1 MSEKKK
7 TRQVNPRTF
16 SFFVGVAICLLS
28 VILIMNV
35 GYPAR
40 AFAFLPFY
48 LLGIGSYAF
57 YLFLY
62 AVGLSYLFR
71 GKGLGFKLNNK
82 FLGVFLLVIAG
93 LMMTTLISC
102 SSDLPGKEFL
112 KQYNDLLF
120 TKTGDGTSFAER
132 GGYWNIQFINMFGHY
147 HFGGG
152 LIGYALTGLLNG
164 SIGKGGTWAITIVI
178 IVLSLVIFF
187 IKEIIQIIK
196 KISNKNRVEKV
207 RNEAKKNEEKQ
218 PHINSYPSFVPNERE
233 IIRGASQIDNSYSN
247 EVRSPYPQP
256 IESQTVVSNF
266 NNRSNYVASNDP
278 NASFSGDTFFK
289 PAYFVRRSDN
299 PSPITSSNVPPKP
312 VVEEPRL
319 VTGEEALLEDNQE
332 ITRSEQLTL
341 DFNAKPEINQELV
354 TAKPEFI
361 EPVSVSKPQPAPEV
375 VQEAIMQ
382 EPVVKPKIKWI
393 PPSVA
398 LLEDLQTTEAA
409 ERNNAVAQERLE
421 LINQTFESFGVGASC
436 VDFVVGPSVTNFRIQ
451 YENNVSVKNVANLVQ
466 DISRNLGGIPA
477 RFQSIVEGS
486 RYSGIEVSNAVITPV
501 SFKEVYEQLPDVKKK
516 PLAMAF
522 GKKIDGSIYTAN
534 IADFPHA
541 LVSGT
546 TGSGKSVFI
555 QSIICSLIM
564 RNSPDDLRLVLV
576 DPKQVE
582 MAAYRDIPHLLCPV
596 ISDMKKAKVL
606 IDKLVKEMND
616 RYSLFEE
623 NLCRSI
629 TEYNELAEEEG
640 KEKIPYIVMFID
652 EYADLIQTYKEVG
665 VPVVQIAQKAR
676 AAGIHMFIAT
686 QRPST
691 DVISGVIKGNL
702 PTRVALKVA
711 NQVDSV
717 TILGEGGAEKL
728 LGKGDMLV
736 FLPGNSS
743 EPMRVQ
749 SCFIQNKEIRHI
761 IGYLKEH
768 YPVNYDPRF
777 LNLEE
782 EAEQSGKVFVNSPAF
797 DYNSEDDE
805 EAKYKSIKEWVMT
818 QKYMSMSRIQ
828 RDCSVG
834 FNRAGRMFK
843 RLQDEGII
851 ATEVEGNKGCPVLVN
866 EEPLEENVVTSE
878 ELTR

>member
-1 MSEKKK
+1 MGEKKK
-7 TRQVNPRTF
+7 VKQINPRTF
-16 SFFVGVAICLLS
+16 SFFAGVAICLLS

-40 AFAFLPFY
+40 AFAFVPFY

-82 FLGVFLLVIAG
+82 FLGVFLLVLASLI
-93 LMMTTLISC
+93 MTTLISC
-102 SSDLPGKEFL
+102 STDLPGKDFYT
-112 KQYNDLLF
+112 QYSNLLF

-132 GGYWNIQFINMFGHY
+132 GGYWDIQFINMFGHY

-164 SIGKGGTWAITIVI
+164 NIGKVGTWAITIVV
-178 IVLSLVIFF
+178 IVLSIIIFF
-187 IKEIIQIIK
+187 IKEIISVIK
-196 KISNKNRVEKV
+196 KISNKNRVNKV
-207 RNEAKKNEEKQ
+207 QNAAKMQEERKPQ
-218 PHINSYPSFVPNERE
+218 VSSYPSFIPNERDV
-233 IIRGASQIDNSYSN
+233 IRGASQIDSNYQN
-247 EVRSPYPQP
+247 EVRNIYPQP
-256 IESQTVVSNF
+256 IQSQTVESNF
-266 NNRSNYVASNDP
+266 NTRSNNTYQETN
-278 NASFSGDTFFK
+278 NSFAGDTFFK
-289 PAYFVRRSDN
+289 PAYFVRRSEN
-299 PSPITSSNVPPKP
+299 PGP
-312 VVEEPRL
+312 VNNETFTKQVEETPRV
-319 VTGEEALLEDNQE
+319 VTGEQALLEDNKE
-332 ITRSEQLTL
+332 IARSEQLTL
-341 DFNAKPEINQELV
+341 DFNARPEINQELV

-361 EPVSVSKPQPAPEV
+361 EPVSIPKPRPIVEE
-375 VQEAIMQ
+375 EAVMP
-382 EPVVKPKIKWI
+382 EPVVKPRVKWI
-393 PPSVA
+393 PPSTA
-398 LLEDLQTTEAA
+398 LLEDLQSAEAA
-409 ERNNAVAQERLE
+409 ERNNIVANERME
-421 LINQTFESFGVGASC
+421 LINQTFESFGVGAHC
-436 VDFVVGPSVTNFRIQ
+436 VDYIVGPSVTEFHIQ
-451 YENNVSVKNVANLVQ
+451 YENNVSVRNVANLVQ

-501 SFKEVYEQLPDVKKK
+501 AFKEVYEKLPDPKKK
-516 PLAMAF
+516 PLEVAF
-522 GKKIDGSIYTAN
+522 GKRIDGTICTAD

-555 QSIICSLIM
+555 QSIICTLIM
-564 RNSPDDLRLVLV
+564 RNSPDDLKLILV

-596 ISDMKKAKVL
+596 ISDMRKAKVL

-640 KEKIPYIVMFID
+640 KEKIPYIIMFID

-665 VPVVQIAQKAR
+665 TPVVQIAQKAR

-736 FLPGNSS
+736 LSPVVGSD
-743 EPMRVQ
+743 PKRVQ
-749 SCFIQNKEIRHI
+749 SCFIQSKEIRHI

-768 YPVNYDPRF
+768 YPVSYDSRF

-782 EAEQSGKVFVNSPAF
+782 EAEQTGKDFVNSPAF
-797 DYNSEDDE
+797 DGGGEDDE
-805 EAKYKSIKEWVMT
+805 EKKYQSVKGWVMT
-818 QKYMSMSRIQ
+818 QK
-828 RDCSVG
+828 
-834 FNRAGRMFK
+834 
-843 RLQDEGII
+843 
-851 ATEVEGNKGCPVLVN
+851 
-866 EEPLEENVVTSE
+866 
-878 ELTR
+878 

>member
-7 TRQVNPRTF
+7 VRQINPRTF
-16 SFFVGVAICLLS
+16 SFFSGVAICLFS

-40 AFAFLPFY
+40 ALAFLPFY
-48 LLGIGSYAF
+48 LFGIGSYAF

-62 AVGLSYLFR
+62 AIGLSYLFR
-71 GKGLGFKLNNK
+71 GKGLGCKLNQR
-82 FLGVFLLVIAG
+82 FFGILILVIAA

-120 TKTGDGTSFAER
+120 TKIGDGTSFAER

-152 LIGYALTGLLNG
+152 LIGYILVGLLNG
-164 SIGKGGTWAITIVI
+164 NIGKGGTWAITIVL
-178 IVLSLVIFF
+178 IVLSAALFF
-187 IKEIIQIIK
+187 IKEIITLIK
-196 KISNKNRVEKV
+196 KLSNKNRA
-207 RNEAKKNEEKQ
+207 NQTPNNAKKQEERKPQ
-218 PHINSYPSFVPNERE
+218 ISPYPSFSPNERDV
-233 IIRGASQIDNSYSN
+233 IRGASQIDSGYQN
-247 EVRSPYPQP
+247 EVRNIYPQP
-256 IESQTVVSNF
+256 IQSQTVEPNY
-266 NNRSNYVASNDP
+266 NNRANNIYPETN
-278 NASFSGDTFFK
+278 NNFTGDTFFK
-289 PAYFVRRSDN
+289 PAYFVRRN
-299 PSPITSSNVPPKP
+299 ENAGP
-312 VVEEPRL
+312 VNNNETFVKQVEETPRV
-319 VTGEEALLEDNQE
+319 VTGEQALLEDNKE
-332 ITRSEQLTL
+332 IARSEQLTL

-361 EPVSVSKPQPAPEV
+361 EPVSVPKPKPIVEE
-375 VQEAIMQ
+375 EAVMP
-382 EPVVKPKIKWI
+382 EPVVKPRVKWI
-393 PPSVA
+393 PPSTA
-398 LLEDLQTTEAA
+398 LLEDLQTAEAA
-409 ERNNAVAQERLE
+409 ERNNAVAQERME

-436 VDFVVGPSVTNFRIQ
+436 VDFIVGPSVTEFHIQ
-451 YENNVSVKNVANLVQ
+451 YENNVSVRNVANLVQ

-501 SFKEVYEQLPDVKKK
+501 AFKEVYEGLPDSKKK
-516 PLAMAF
+516 PLEVAF
-522 GKKIDGSIYTAN
+522 GKRIDGTICYAD
-534 IADFPHA
+534 IAEFPHA

-555 QSIICSLIM
+555 QSIICTLIM
-564 RNSPDDLRLVLV
+564 RNSPDDLKLILV

-652 EYADLIQTYKEVG
+652 EYADLIQTYKEVAT
-665 VPVVQIAQKAR
+665 PVVQIAQKAR

-736 FLPGNSS
+736 SSPVVGS
-743 EPMRVQ
+743 EPKRVQ

-768 YPVNYDPRF
+768 YPVNYDPKF

-782 EAEQSGKVFVNSPAF
+782 EAEQAGKDLVNGPAF
-797 DYNSEDDE
+797 TYNSEDDE
-805 EAKYKSIKEWVMT
+805 ESKYKSVKAWVMS

-828 RDCSVG
+828 RECSVG

-843 RLQDEGII
+843 RLQDEGIV

-866 EEPLEENVVTSE
+866 EDEYDTDNIVTSE
-878 ELTR
+878 ELTS